1 MCVCCAA
8 YATLPPP
15 ASRLNKNVYKYFCL
29 IITAFVAVFLAVV
42 VFAVFISCAVDA
54 LVMSINIIYYFIS

>member
-15 ASRLNKNVYKYFCL
+15 ASRLNKN
-29 IITAFVAVFLAVV
+29 AFVVVFLAVV
-42 VFAVFISCAVDA
+42 VFGVFILCAVDA